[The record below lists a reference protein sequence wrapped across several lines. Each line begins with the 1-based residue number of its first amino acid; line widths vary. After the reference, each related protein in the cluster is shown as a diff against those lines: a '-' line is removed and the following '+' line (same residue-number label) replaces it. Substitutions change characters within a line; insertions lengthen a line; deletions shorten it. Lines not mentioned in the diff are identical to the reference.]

1 VHVVLA
7 PDPELATTA
16 DSRFAEEQLARKS
29 RPGDMNRRAADM
41 LNGQSK
47 RAESILDPKNRGGL
61 NAVGKSGLAPEIR
74 PKRASNSRSR

>member
-1 VHVVLA
+1 MHVVLA

-41 LNGQSK
+41 LNGKANEPRAFLILKTEAALMQSV
-47 RAESILDPKNRGGL
+47 N
-61 NAVGKSGLAPEIR
+61 LA
-74 PKRASNSRSR
+74 